1 MEEEKTIELPTQAQI
16 KLLHRRG
23 YMCVIRKDG
32 SVNYTKCVL
41 RPRKPP
47 RYTAAQLDDAI
58 VRLEKFNVKKIVLM
72 RELGMKTNTT
82 LNSWVKKRKEHPELW
97 GDPPVPAPPAVPAPV
112 APVVPAPLVPAP
124 VVAAPVAALPLTE
137 VEHAA

>member
-1 MEEEKTIELPTQAQI
+1 MEEEKTQVLPKSLMKT
-16 KLLHRRG
+16 LHRRG
-23 YMCVIRKDG
+23 FETVIRSDG
-32 SVNYTKCVL
+32 TITYRRCGV